1 MSFASQISRIQESE
15 LIIKSFYT
23 YIIALKI
30 KLGGTEEIDDLKNLL
45 TQITTLADSDL
56 NTENKNY
63 VDLLVQS
70 LIDKVRKLLDMIS
83 DSKNQHNLAESSAFK
98 RIGGLSAFSEQSLDP
113 KKYMYIINELYD

>member
-1 MSFASQISRIQESE
+1 MEVQTGVSQMSFASQISRIQESE

-83 DSKNQHNLAESSAFK
+83 DSKNQQNF
-98 RIGGLSAFSEQSLDP
+98 
-113 KKYMYIINELYD
+113 Y